1 MQLKFKNK
9 KITGILSVLPSHEI
23 HYLNEI
29 DNYNF
34 SEKQSVKLGKIMG
47 YETQRIVDEFT
58 TVSDLCVFGL
68 NYLFDNKLLDKNS
81 IGAVVLCT
89 QSPDYFLPATSNV
102 ISGRLGL
109 SQDVISM
116 DINQGCAGYEVGLM
130 QAFMLLDTGSIDKVV
145 LLNADILSRKISV
158 KDRNSRPLVGDG
170 AAITIIENSSN
181 NEDINMFIKMDGTNA
196 TSLHIPAGGF
206 RMPSSN
212 ETAQLLEDES
222 GNFRALDH
230 LVMKG
235 DEVFNFV
242 QTKVPEMITEMFDKL
257 KIDKSYFDYY
267 LFHQPNKFML
277 EKLAEK
283 MDIPYEKMPNN
294 ISGKYGNG
302 SSTTVPLNVCENV
315 GEKALSNS
323 YKVCFGGFG
332 VGLTWSIIQWK
343 LENLDFCKIINYE
356 RIH

>member
-1 MQLKFKNK
+1 MHLKFRNK
-9 KITGILSVLPSHEI
+9 KITGILSVLPRNEI

-29 DNYNF
+29 GNYNF

-47 YETQRIVDEFT
+47 FGTQRIVDDKT
-58 TVSDLCVFGL
+58 SVSDLCVFGIKHL
-68 NYLFDNKLLDKNS
+68 IDNQLLDKNS

-102 ISGRLGL
+102 ISGRLAL

-116 DINQGCAGYEVGLM
+116 DINQGCAGFEVGLM
-130 QAFMLLDTGSIDKVV
+130 QAFMLLNTGSIDKVI
-145 LLNADILSRKISV
+145 LLNADVLSKKISV

-170 AAITIIENSSN
+170 ATITIIENSAN
-181 NEDINMFIKMDGTNA
+181 AEEIDMFIKMDGTSA
-196 TSLHIPAGGF
+196 LSLQIPAGGF
-206 RMPSSN
+206 RLPSTK
-212 ETAQLLEDES
+212 ETAEMKEDES

-242 QTKVPEMITEMFDKL
+242 QTKVPEMIQEMFETL

-283 MDIPYEKMPNN
+283 MHIPYEKMPNN
-294 ISGKYGNG
+294 ISQKYGNG
-302 SSTTVPLNVCENV
+302 SSTTVPLNVCENL
-315 GEKALSNS
+315 GEKTLSNS
-323 YKVCFGGFG
+323 YNICFGGFG
-332 VGLTWSIIQWK
+332 VGLTWSIIKWK
-343 LENLDFCKIINYE
+343 LEKLDFCKIINY
-356 RIH
+356 

>member
-1 MQLKFKNK
+1 MHLKFRNK
-9 KITGILSVLPSHEI
+9 KITGILSVLPRNEI

-29 DNYNF
+29 GNYNF

-47 YETQRIVDEFT
+47 FGRQRIVDDKT
-58 TVSDLCVFGL
+58 SVSDLCVFGIKHL
-68 NYLFDNKLLDKNS
+68 IDNQLLDKNS

-102 ISGRLGL
+102 ISGRLAL

-116 DINQGCAGYEVGLM
+116 DINQGCAGFEVGLM
-130 QAFMLLDTGSIDKVV
+130 QAFMLLNTGSIDKVI
-145 LLNADILSRKISV
+145 LLNADVLSKKISV

-170 AAITIIENSSN
+170 ATITIIENSADA
-181 NEDINMFIKMDGTNA
+181 EEIDMFIKMDGTSA
-196 TSLHIPAGGF
+196 LSLQIPAGGF
-206 RMPSSN
+206 RLPSTK
-212 ETAQLLEDES
+212 ETAELKEDES

-242 QTKVPEMITEMFDKL
+242 QTKVPEMIQEMFETL

-283 MDIPYEKMPNN
+283 MHIPYEKMPNN
-294 ISGKYGNG
+294 ISQKYGNG
-302 SSTTVPLNVCENV
+302 SSTTVPLNVCENL
-315 GEKALSNS
+315 GEKTLSNS
-323 YKVCFGGFG
+323 YNICFGGFG
-332 VGLTWSIIQWK
+332 VGLTWSIIKWK
-343 LENLDFCKIINYE
+343 LEKLDFCKIINY
-356 RIH
+356 